1 MELKPEGA
9 GRALHVSGSGV
20 GLSGIGRVDEQG
32 HDTRRGRAAL
42 LRGGGRVFFVGQ
54 RMRRR
59 SITSRCKT
67 TSRIDL
73 YFILITTKGVPP
85 RILIPWSLDCRPTG
99 DLSGDSAGMDNFWMG
114 IAAAQN
120 AVAGTE
126 PANRRHRV
134 LSIVGGIAL
143 TLLIGAGL
151 FIVAALNS

>member
-85 RILIPWSLDCRPTG
+85 RILIPWSLDWRAIG
-99 DLSGDSAGMDNFWMG
+99 DLSGDSLEWITSGYRSGAECRCRDRACQSSASRSLDRRRYRPHPADRCRAVHGG
-114 IAAAQN
+114 GAQ
-120 AVAGTE
+120 
-126 PANRRHRV
+126 
-134 LSIVGGIAL
+134 
-143 TLLIGAGL
+143 
-151 FIVAALNS
+151 